1 MPFDDDDVKKV
12 LIALLGAVGGAA
24 ILQRHHDEKRKSQAE
39 RNDPE
44 GTEWICGIVWDLLD
58 DWHPP
63 DYDREDDYTED
74 LFRFLRSEIGEALE
88 EDDPDVSLEMRTAT
102 LHGIPDILIHDRLV
116 LEVKVA
122 SKKTERDRLVG
133 QCCEYSRGYVTWAI
147 VIDWP
152 DNRVDKLVDL
162 LEAKSLN
169 YIEVVPFD
177 MYEDEDEFEDED
189 EE

>member
-1 MPFDDDDVKKV
+1 MSDFLRRNPHRFLKREIEEELDEDEPDVG
-12 LIALLGAVGGAA
+12 L
-24 ILQRHHDEKRKSQAE
+24 EKRT
-39 RNDPE
+39 
-44 GTEWICGIVWDLLD
+44 G
-58 DWHPP
+58 
-63 DYDREDDYTED
+63 
-74 LFRFLRSEIGEALE
+74 
-88 EDDPDVSLEMRTAT
+88 T

-152 DNRVDKLVDL
+152 DDRIDKLVTL

-169 YIEVVPFD
+169 YIEVIPFD
-177 MYEDEDEFEDED
+177 MDGEDDEFDEEED

>member
-1 MPFDDDDVKKV
+1 V
-12 LIALLGAVGGAA
+12 LAYAGTVRM
-24 ILQRHHDEKRKSQAE
+24 ILQQFSEM
-39 RNDPE
+39 
-44 GTEWICGIVWDLLD
+44 VWDLIA

-63 DYDREDDYTED
+63 DYECEDDYTDD
-74 LFRFLRSEIGEALE
+74 LLQFLKREIGEKLE
-88 EDDPDVSLEMRTAT
+88 EDDPDVTLEMRTGT
-102 LHGIPDILIHDRLV
+102 LQRIPDILIYDRLV
-116 LEVKVA
+116 LELKVA

-152 DNRVDKLVDL
+152 DDRIDKLVDL

-169 YIEVVPFD
+169 YIEVIPFD
-177 MYEDEDEFEDED
+177 MDEEDDEFDEED